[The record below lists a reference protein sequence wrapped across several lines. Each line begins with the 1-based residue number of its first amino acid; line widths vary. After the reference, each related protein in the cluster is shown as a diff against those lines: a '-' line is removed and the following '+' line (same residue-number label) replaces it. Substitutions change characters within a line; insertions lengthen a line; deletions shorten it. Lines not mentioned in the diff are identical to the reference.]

1 MFARPIRI
9 PYPWLVVA
17 MLWAIACFNYADRQ
31 AVFSVFPLLE
41 KEFHL
46 SPLQL
51 GLLGSSFAWAYGL
64 SGPIA
69 GMIVD
74 RIERRTA
81 VLVGLQ
87 LWSFLCAATAGAAT
101 FPQLLAFRA
110 ADGLGETIYFPGS
123 MSLISDYHGTQT
135 RSRAMGVHQTSVY
148 IGTIAGGYFA
158 GKIGQVYGWRWS
170 FVVFGG
176 LGMLLGLVLFKS
188 LKEPARGALEG
199 GTPLAK
205 PGLGA
210 FFKVLIRTPS
220 AMLLMLAFLC
230 SNFVAV
236 VLLTWMPKYIHD
248 AFHFDLA
255 MSGLTATLYVQLA
268 SLVGA
273 LAGGWLADSW
283 RKRTPRGRI
292 AVQLL
297 GVLGGA
303 PFVLLCGST
312 QSVTWLIVALTA
324 WGLFKGLYDANIW
337 ASLFDVVAPEF
348 RGTAVGTMNALGWL
362 AGGGSAP
369 IAIGFIATKTGL
381 GAAIGLA
388 SAVYL
393 AAAFLLTAAMLTLK
407 RSPGGASFSLRG
419 PSAPP
424 SPSAARSAQ

>member
-1 MFARPIRI
+1 MSVRI

-41 KEFHL
+41 KEFGL

-69 GMIVD
+69 GMVVD
-74 RIERRTA
+74 RIQRRTA

-87 LWSFLCAATAGAAT
+87 VWSVICAATAGAVT
-101 FPQLLAFRA
+101 FPQLVAFRA
-110 ADGLGETIYFPGS
+110 AEGLGETIYFPGS
-123 MSLISDYHGTQT
+123 MSLISDYHGPAT
-135 RSRAMGVHQTSVY
+135 RSRAMGLHQTSVY

-158 GKIGQVYGWRWS
+158 GKIGQTYGWRWS

-176 LGMLLGLVLFKS
+176 LGILLGVLLFKA
-188 LKEPARGALEG
+188 LKEPPRGAWEG
-199 GTPLAK
+199 GARRAN
-205 PGLGA
+205 PGE
-210 FFKVLIRTPS
+210 FFKVLLKTPA

-268 SLVGA
+268 SLAGA
-273 LAGGWLADSW
+273 LAGGWLADLW
-283 RKRTPRGRI
+283 RARSVRGRI

-303 PFVLLCGST
+303 PFVLLCGAT
-312 QSVTWLIVALTA
+312 QSITWLIVALTA

-369 IAIGFIATKTGL
+369 IAIGWVATKTGL
-381 GAAIGLA
+381 GPAIGFA

-393 AAAFLLTAAMLTLK
+393 AAALLLVAAMLNMPK
-407 RSPGGASFSLRG
+407 REAV
-419 PSAPP
+419 
-424 SPSAARSAQ
+424 

>member
-1 MFARPIRI
+1 MSVRI
-9 PYPWLVVA
+9 PPQSYPWLVVA

-41 KEFHL
+41 KEFGL
-46 SPLQL
+46 SSVQL

-64 SGPIA
+64 SGPVA
-69 GMIVD
+69 GMVVD
-74 RIERRTA
+74 RIQRRTA
-81 VLVGLQ
+81 VLIGLQ
-87 LWSFLCAATAGAAT
+87 VWSSICALTALAVT
-101 FPQLLAFRA
+101 FPQLVFFRA
-110 ADGLGETIYFPGS
+110 AEGLGETIYFPGS
-123 MSLISDYHGTQT
+123 MSLISDYHGPRT
-135 RSRAMGVHQTSVY
+135 RSRAMGLHQTSVY

-158 GKIGQVYGWRWS
+158 GKIGQIYGWRWS
-170 FVVFGG
+170 FVIFGG
-176 LGMLLGLVLFKS
+176 LGMALGVLLFRA
-188 LKEPARGALEG
+188 LKEPSRGALEG
-199 GTPLAK
+199 GTQSRPAVSV
-205 PGLGA
+205 
-210 FFKVLIRTPS
+210 FFRTLLKTP
-220 AMLLMLAFLC
+220 AALLLMFAFLC

-273 LAGGWLADSW
+273 IAGGWLADMW
-283 RKRTPRGRI
+283 RKRTVRGRI

-303 PFVLLCGST
+303 PFVLLCGAT
-312 QSVTWLIVALTA
+312 ASVTWLIVALTA

-348 RGTAVGTMNALGWL
+348 RGTAVGVMNALGWL

-369 IAIGFIATKTGL
+369 LAIGWVATKTGL

-393 AAAFLLTAAMLTLK
+393 AAAAFLIGAM
-407 RSPGGASFSLRG
+407 FMM
-419 PSAPP
+419 PP
-424 SPSAARSAQ
+424 AKQEAQ

>member
-1 MFARPIRI
+1 MSVRI

-41 KEFHL
+41 KEFGL
-46 SPLQL
+46 SPVQL

-69 GMIVD
+69 GMVVD
-74 RIERRTA
+74 RIQRRTA

-87 LWSFLCAATAGAAT
+87 TWSLICAATATAVT
-101 FPQLLAFRA
+101 FPQLLVFRA
-110 ADGLGETIYFPGS
+110 AEGLGETIYFPGS
-123 MSLISDYHGTQT
+123 MSLISDYHGPRT
-135 RSRAMGVHQTSVY
+135 RSRAMGLHQTSVY

-176 LGMLLGLVLFKS
+176 LGMALGVLLYRA
-188 LKEPARGALEG
+188 LKEPPRGALEG
-199 GTPLAK
+199 GVQAK
-205 PGLGA
+205 PALGE
-210 FFKVLIRTPS
+210 FFRTLVKTPS

-230 SNFVAV
+230 ANFVAV

-273 LAGGWLADSW
+273 LGGGWLADAW
-283 RKRTPRGRI
+283 RKRSSRGRI
-292 AVQLL
+292 AVQLV

-303 PFVLLCGST
+303 PFVLLCGAT
-312 QSVTWLIVALTA
+312 KTVAWLIVALTA

-369 IAIGFIATKTGL
+369 LVIGWVATKTGL

-393 AAAFLLTAAMLTLK
+393 MAAVLLVGAMLLQNRDRK
-407 RSPGGASFSLRG
+407 EAGL
-419 PSAPP
+419 
-424 SPSAARSAQ
+424 

>member
-1 MFARPIRI
+1 MSVRI

-41 KEFHL
+41 KEFDL
-46 SPLQL
+46 TPVQL

-64 SGPIA
+64 SGPVA

-74 RIERRTA
+74 RIQRRTA

-87 LWSFLCAATAGAAT
+87 LWSFICALTASAVT
-101 FPQLLAFRA
+101 FPQLLMFRA
-110 ADGLGETIYFPGS
+110 AEGLGETIYFPGS
-123 MSLISDYHGTQT
+123 MSLISDYHGART
-135 RSRAMGVHQTSVY
+135 RSRAMGIHQTSVY

-176 LGMLLGLVLFKS
+176 LGMLLGVVLYKF

-199 GTPLAK
+199 GAAIK
-205 PGLGA
+205 PSTAA
-210 FFKVLIRTPS
+210 FFRTLLKTPS
-220 AMLLMLAFLC
+220 AILLMLAFLC
-230 SNFVAV
+230 ANFVAV

-273 LAGGWLADSW
+273 VAGGWLADGW
-283 RKRTPRGRI
+283 RKRTVRGRI
-292 AVQLL
+292 AVQLV

-303 PFVLLCGST
+303 PFVLLCGAT
-312 QSVTWLIVALTA
+312 QSVAWLIVALTA

-369 IAIGFIATKTGL
+369 LVIGWVATKTGL

-393 AAAFLLTAAMLTLK
+393 VAAVLLIAAMLTMK
-407 RSPGGASFSLRG
+407 NTGREAGVTA
-419 PSAPP
+419 
-424 SPSAARSAQ
+424 

>member
-1 MFARPIRI
+1 MSVRI

-41 KEFHL
+41 KEFGL

-87 LWSFLCAATAGAAT
+87 LWSFICALTASAVT
-101 FPQLLAFRA
+101 FPQLVAFRA
-110 ADGLGETIYFPGS
+110 AEGLGETIYFPGS
-123 MSLISDYHGTQT
+123 MSLISDYHGART
-135 RSRAMGVHQTSVY
+135 RSRAMGLHQTSVY

-158 GKIGQVYGWRWS
+158 GKIGQIYGWRWS

-176 LGMLLGLVLFKS
+176 LGMLLGVVLFKF
-188 LKEPARGALEG
+188 LKEPARGALDG
-199 GTPLAK
+199 GAVVK
-205 PGLGA
+205 PKLGE
-210 FFKVLIRTPS
+210 FFKVLVKTPT
-220 AMLLMLAFLC
+220 AMLLMFAFLC

-273 LAGGWLADSW
+273 LAGGWLADIW
-283 RKRTPRGRI
+283 RRRTVCGRI
-292 AVQLL
+292 AVQLV

-303 PFVLLCGST
+303 PFVLLCGAT
-312 QSVTWLIVALTA
+312 QSVAWLIVALTA
-324 WGLFKGLYDANIW
+324 WGFFKGLYDANIW
-337 ASLFDVVAPEF
+337 ASLFDVVSPEY

-369 IAIGFIATKTGL
+369 IAIGWVATKTGL

-393 AAAFLLTAAMLTLK
+393 AAACLLAFAMYAMPRKEAL
-407 RSPGGASFSLRG
+407 
-419 PSAPP
+419 
-424 SPSAARSAQ
+424 

>member
-1 MFARPIRI
+1 
-9 PYPWLVVA
+9 

-41 KEFHL
+41 KEFGL
-46 SPLQL
+46 SSLQL
-51 GLLGSSFAWAYGL
+51 GFLGSSFAWAYGL
-64 SGPIA
+64 SGPVA

-81 VLVGLQ
+81 VLAGLQ
-87 LWSFLCAATAGAAT
+87 IWSSICAATAMATT
-101 FPQLLAFRA
+101 FPQLVLFRA
-110 ADGLGETIYFPGS
+110 AEGLGETIYFPGS
-123 MSLISDYHGTQT
+123 MSLIADYHGPRT
-135 RSRAMGVHQTSVY
+135 RSRAMGLHQTSVY
-148 IGTIAGGYFA
+148 IGTIAGGFFA

-176 LGMLLGLVLFKS
+176 LGMVLGVVLYKA
-188 LKEPARGALEG
+188 LKEPPRGALEG
-199 GTPLAK
+199 GALAR
-205 PGLGA
+205 PA
-210 FFKVLIRTPS
+210 FAVFLRTLLRTPS

-230 SNFVAV
+230 ANFVAV

-273 LAGGWLADSW
+273 MAGGWLADTW
-283 RKRTPRGRI
+283 RERSRRGRI
-292 AVQLL
+292 AVQLV

-303 PFVLLCGST
+303 PFVLLCGAT
-312 QSVTWLIVALTA
+312 TTVAWLIVALTA
-324 WGLFKGLYDANIW
+324 WGLFKGLYDANIF

-369 IAIGFIATKTGL
+369 IAIGWVANKTGL
-381 GAAIGLA
+381 GAAIGFA
-388 SAVYL
+388 SVVYL
-393 AAAFLLTAAMLTLK
+393 GAAALLIGAMWMMPPKQQGPAA
-407 RSPGGASFSLRG
+407 
-419 PSAPP
+419 
-424 SPSAARSAQ
+424 